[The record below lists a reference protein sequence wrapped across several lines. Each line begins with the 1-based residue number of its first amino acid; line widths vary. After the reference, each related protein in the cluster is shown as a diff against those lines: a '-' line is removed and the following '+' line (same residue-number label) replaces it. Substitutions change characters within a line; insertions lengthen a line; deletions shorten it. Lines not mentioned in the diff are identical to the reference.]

1 MIAQFQTTQWTLIL
15 QAAEVDGPLSMQA
28 LEQLCRRYQPPL
40 LAYARG
46 FGLKEHDAQDMTQSF
61 FEHLLEKNLPARANR
76 ELGRFRSFLLV
87 SLRNFMSVT
96 HRNATRERRGGPAAQ
111 HISIEDEL
119 HQLPE
124 SMVTDSSAANAF
136 DRQWAHTLLQI
147 SIDRLEVEQSAQGHG
162 ERFALVRPLL
172 LSTDAR
178 DEVIAALIQNH
189 GMSDGSARTMLSR
202 LRARFRDLVREEVTR
217 VVNDPAEVDEEI
229 SYLLKALHA

>member
-1 MIAQFQTTQWTLIL
+1 MIAQFETTQWTLIL
-15 QAAEVDGPLSMQA
+15 QASESESPLGMQA
-28 LEQLCRRYQPPL
+28 MEQLCRRYLPPL
-40 LAYARG
+40 LAYARS

-61 FEHLLEKNLPARANR
+61 FQHLLEKNLPARANPD
-76 ELGRFRSFLLV
+76 LGRFRSFLLV
-87 SLRNFMSVT
+87 SLRNFMHVT
-96 HRNATRERRGGPAAQ
+96 HRNATRERRGGPSSE

-124 SMVTDSSAANAF
+124 SLITETSAANAF

-147 SIDRLEVEQSAQGHG
+147 SIDRLEVEQTAQGHA

-178 DEVIAALIQNH
+178 DEIVTALIQDH

-202 LRARFRDLVREEVTR
+202 LRARFRDIVREEVAR
-217 VVNDPAEVDEEI
+217 VVNDPSEVDEEI